1 MSRVVVIGGGVVGL
15 CSAYFLA
22 RDGHSVTVVDRNGFR
37 DSASWGNAGM
47 IVPSHFEPL
56 ATPGMLAL
64 GLKMM
69 FQPGAPLGFQGVGFG
84 LAEWMWK
91 FYRAA
96 TPEHA
101 HRASPIIR
109 DLNLFSKSCFSEIS
123 GVVPDATGLLMV
135 CRTER
140 TLQGE
145 LQVGELAKELGLRTR
160 DVSPAELEKDGYRG
174 AGGVLF
180 EDDAH
185 IVSADFMAAMPAR
198 LATLGVVTRP
208 GNIDGFEAEDGR
220 VKAVTLDGGERIPG
234 DQFVLAAGAWGGKLA
249 GKLGTN
255 MPMMPGRGYGFNTME
270 SFGNRTMPS
279 AILVEA
285 RVATSPTATGRR
297 FTGGMEIGAWGNSV
311 TTSKVEAIKRS
322 IPDYLPSYEGHSF
335 GEEIW
340 VGHRPC
346 SPDGMPYLGR
356 LSSAPNVIAAT
367 GHGMMG
373 MSLGPGTGRIV
384 AHLANYE
391 TPLVSI
397 ALCRPDRF

>member
-15 CSAYFLA
+15 CSTYFLA
-22 RDGHSVTVVDRNGFR
+22 RDGHSVTVIDRNNFAN
-37 DSASWGNAGM
+37 SASWGNAGM

-69 FQPGAPLGFQGVGFG
+69 FQPGAPLGFQGIG
-84 LAEWMWK
+84 LELADWMWR

-96 TPEHA
+96 TPEQA

-123 GVVPDATGLLMV
+123 GVHAESTGLLMV
-135 CRTER
+135 CQTNKTLEGER
-140 TLQGE
+140 RAAD
-145 LQVGELAKELGLRTR
+145 LATSLGLRTR
-160 DVSPAELEKDGYRG
+160 EVTEAELEANGFSG

-198 LATLGVVTRP
+198 LQLLGVTIRH
-208 GNIDGFEAEDGR
+208 GEITDFATSEAG
-220 VKAVTLDGGERIPG
+220 VGSVTLASGEEIRA
-234 DQFVLAAGAWGGKLA
+234 DQFVLAAGAWSGRLA
-249 GKLGTN
+249 SRLGAK
-255 MPMMPGRGYGFNTME
+255 MPLMPGRGYGFNTTE
-270 SFGNRTMPS
+270 SFGSRTMPS

-285 RVATSPTATGRR
+285 RVATSPTASGRR
-297 FTGGMEIGAWGNSV
+297 FTGGMEIGAWSDSITAN
-311 TTSKVEAIKRS
+311 KVEAIRRA
-322 IPDYLPSYEGHSF
+322 IPDYLPSYRGHAF
-335 GEEIW
+335 NEDIW

-356 LSSAPNVIAAT
+356 LAKAPNVIAAT

-384 AHLANYE
+384 AHLANHE
-391 TPLVSI
+391 APPVSI